1 MIYEFRIDGEIFH
14 MEFEEHEEAP
24 KAVERDLYGY
34 TYMLNDRTY
43 QDVSAFKKEKIRQR
57 DIYTA
62 IYEDDY
68 GERVFYCHTSLP
80 TFDLGDREWTVP
92 LTNISCT
99 MGKTST
105 WSRAGRDTGSR
116 S

>member
-43 QDVSAFKKEKIRQR
+43 QDVSAFKRR
-57 DIYTA
+57 RSGRGIYTLQFMRTITA
-62 IYEDDY
+62 KEYFTATH
-68 GERVFYCHTSLP
+68 RSLHLIWE
-80 TFDLGDREWTVP
+80 TGSGTVP